1 MKSNVHTIRTG
12 TGAFLLGTLAVAVG
26 SGLVGGHSG
35 TNGGWHMGSGGWMLG
50 GFGWLWM
57 LLGLLVPIALLVGLA
72 YLLRVWGTTAESA
85 DLTGSERGDP
95 ALKALRERYAR
106 GEIDEEEY
114 ETRREQL
121 S

>member
-26 SGLVGGHSG
+26 SELVGGHSG
-35 TNGGWHMGSGGWMLG
+35 TNGGWHMGSEGWMLG